1 MSDTPLIDPLKGKNV
16 QIIQAKGKPGG
27 QPGNKN
33 ALKHGFRGLPALEW
47 FRDLPALERFMFHGC
62 APERRGLCVPERKL
76 REGKREVLF
85 HGCVPERHV
94 LCAREG

>member
-62 APERRGLCVPERKL
+62 APERLV
-76 REGKREVLF
+76 REVLF

>member
-1 MSDTPLIDPLKGKNV
+1 MSDTPNIDPLKGKNV

-33 ALKHGFRGLPALEW
+33 ALKHGFRG
-47 FRDLPALERFMFHGC
+47 F
-62 APERRGLCVPERKL
+62 
-76 REGKREVLF
+76 
-85 HGCVPERHV
+85 CVPERHV